1 MKSKQEFL
9 SGYRRMVAIRR
20 LEEKSAELYQQG
32 KIGGFLHLYIGQEA
46 VAVGMAAAITKRDH
60 VITAY
65 RDHGVAY
72 SVGMSANV
80 IFAEMMGKASG
91 CSGGKGGSM
100 HLVDPKL
107 NFWGGHAIVGSHLPL
122 AAGSATSLQYQ
133 KLDGVVV
140 CMFGDGATNIGYFH
154 EALNLSKVW
163 KLPVVWLCENNNYG
177 MGTAVDRASAV
188 HSMCKK
194 AEGYGMAN
202 ACVDGMDLEA
212 VFAGVTNAAAQARSG
227 AGPFFLEV
235 QTYRF
240 RGHSMGDPERYRS
253 SEEIKKWQDGDPIT
267 ALRKIIVSKRMGLEA
282 DLDALDREVEVEI
295 AAAVQFAEES
305 PEPADEALWQHVYS
319 QSPNGRA

>member
-1 MKSKQEFL
+1 
-9 SGYRRMVAIRR
+9 MVAIRR

-72 SVGMSANV
+72 SVGMSAKV

-122 AAGSATSLQYQ
+122 AAGIATSLQYQ

-188 HSMCKK
+188 HSMCQK

-212 VFAGVTNAAAQARSG
+212 VLDGVTKAAAQARSG
-227 AGPFFLEV
+227 DGPFLLEV

-267 ALRKIIVSKRMGLEA
+267 ALRKIIVSKRMGIEA
-282 DLDALDREVEVEI
+282 DLDALDQEVEVEI

>member
-1 MKSKQEFL
+1 
-9 SGYRRMVAIRR
+9 
-20 LEEKSAELYQQG
+20 
-32 KIGGFLHLYIGQEA
+32 
-46 VAVGMAAAITKRDH
+46 
-60 VITAY
+60 
-65 RDHGVAY
+65 
-72 SVGMSANV
+72 
-80 IFAEMMGKASG
+80 
-91 CSGGKGGSM
+91 
-100 HLVDPKL
+100 
-107 NFWGGHAIVGSHLPL
+107 
-122 AAGSATSLQYQ
+122 
-133 KLDGVVV
+133 
-140 CMFGDGATNIGYFH
+140 
-154 EALNLSKVW
+154 
-163 KLPVVWLCENNNYG
+163 
-177 MGTAVDRASAV
+177 
-188 HSMCKK
+188 
-194 AEGYGMAN
+194 MAN

>member
-1 MKSKQEFL
+1 M
-9 SGYRRMVAIRR
+9 
-20 LEEKSAELYQQG
+20 
-32 KIGGFLHLYIGQEA
+32 
-46 VAVGMAAAITKRDH
+46 
-60 VITAY
+60 
-65 RDHGVAY
+65 
-72 SVGMSANV
+72 
-80 IFAEMMGKASG
+80 
-91 CSGGKGGSM
+91 
-100 HLVDPKL
+100 
-107 NFWGGHAIVGSHLPL
+107 PL
-122 AAGSATSLQYQ
+122 AAGIATSLQYQ

-188 HSMCKK
+188 HSMCQK

-282 DLDALDREVEVEI
+282 DLDALDQEVEVEI